1 MIEMTVKQTRKPSH
15 TEPIYF
21 VELATARRAGWR
33 PGRKAN
39 STLRTVAPV
48 RRTVG
53 KNGGRFS

>member
-1 MIEMTVKQTRKPSH
+1 MKTTAHKSKVRTWRRR
-15 TEPIYF
+15 
-21 VELATARRAGWR
+21 ELATARRAGWR

-39 STLRTVAPV
+39 STLRTVALV